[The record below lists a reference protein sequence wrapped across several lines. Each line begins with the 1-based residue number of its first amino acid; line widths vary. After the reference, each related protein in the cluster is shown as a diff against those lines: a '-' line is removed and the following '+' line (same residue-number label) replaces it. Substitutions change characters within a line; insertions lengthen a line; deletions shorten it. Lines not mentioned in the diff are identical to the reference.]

1 MRLREL
7 CAIRNPSEQA
17 LIESLLMWH
26 GIEYLIHNDHFGS
39 LEVGPIIP
47 LFNQKTVLVG
57 PEDLPAAREL
67 LREGMRSDR
76 EPESK
81 ATARLSG
88 RLRPF
93 LETLFFGWFIP
104 GRRRKAADVE

>member
-1 MRLREL
+1 MKLREL

-26 GIEYLIHNDHFGS
+26 GVEYLIHNDHFGS

-47 LFNQKTVLVG
+47 LFNQKTVLV
-57 PEDLPAAREL
+57 ETDDLLVAREL
-67 LREGMRSDR
+67 LREVTRSD
-76 EPESK
+76 PESDSK
-81 ATARLSG
+81 AIAPLSG

-104 GRRRKAADVE
+104 GRRRKAVDVE

>member
-1 MRLREL
+1 MKLREL
-7 CAIRNPSEQA
+7 CTIRNPSEQA

-47 LFNQKTVLVG
+47 LFNQKTVLV
-57 PEDLPAAREL
+57 EADDLPAAREL
-67 LREGMRSDR
+67 LREGMGSDR
-76 EPESK
+76 DPDSK
-81 ATARLSG
+81 ATTPLSG
-88 RLRPF
+88 RLRPI
-93 LETLFFGWFIP
+93 LETLFFSWFIP